1 MIELSN
7 IHFQYPKSDFSLR
20 IGELHFDTGSKT
32 AIIGPSGFGKTTML
46 NLLAGIILPDSG
58 DIKVGNSL
66 VNHLSEKERRNFRI
80 QKIGFVFQDFRLIP
94 YLNIL
99 DNILLPY
106 RINSIL
112 KIENETIHSA
122 RKLAGDLG
130 IEKKLKKY
138 PAKLSHGERQRVAIC
153 RALMNKPPVIL
164 ADEPTGNLDPQNK
177 RKIMEILFEYVQ
189 KYKSTLITVTHDHE
203 MLKGFG
209 NTVNFSSFQK
219 K

>member
-7 IHFQYPKSDFSLR
+7 IHFQYPKSDFSLQ
-20 IGELHFDTGSKT
+20 IGELSFDTGSKT

-58 DIKVGNSL
+58 DIKVGNSM

-130 IEKKLKKY
+130 IEKKLKNY
-138 PAKLSHGERQRVAIC
+138 PAKL
-153 RALMNKPPVIL
+153 
-164 ADEPTGNLDPQNK
+164 
-177 RKIMEILFEYVQ
+177 
-189 KYKSTLITVTHDHE
+189 
-203 MLKGFG
+203 
-209 NTVNFSSFQK
+209 
-219 K
+219 